1 MEEGLH
7 GTQHELTR
15 HYYFLCFFITHNHLH
30 SSIHMSSIYPKYITQ
45 FSLLKMRTPKLM
57 VGANKLLSQMIYL
70 AQGKAIYWNENKSDN
85 DSD

>member
-1 MEEGLH
+1 
-7 GTQHELTR
+7 
-15 HYYFLCFFITHNHLH
+15 
-30 SSIHMSSIYPKYITQ
+30 MSSIYPKYITQ